1 MEILLRDAHGRIKG
15 RYKNGQYDQRPIA
28 GRDLQLGLDA
38 DLQALGERLME
49 GKLGAIVAIEPQT
62 GEVLCM
68 VSSPTYD
75 PHIMIGKNRGRA
87 QRELTD
93 DPATPLLN
101 RSIMGMYPPGST
113 FKTGQAVTYLTEG
126 IVTPE
131 TMYPCHHGFT
141 FKGLHVGCHSHGSP
155 INLVPSLATS
165 CNGYYCWGL
174 YNMLSSKKYANID
187 SAMTTWKNYM
197 VSMGFGYKLGI
208 DLPGEKRGMIPNA
221 EFYDKAFGKWNPL
234 SVISISIGQ
243 GEVTLTPLQIANLG
257 ATIANRGYYYTPHVV
272 RKIKGKKLDSL
283 YTTRHYTKGSRQA
296 YEYVVQGMRASV
308 IGGTCRHANTPLYE
322 VCGKTG
328 TAQNR
333 GRDHSAFMGFAPMNN
348 PKIAVAVYVENGGF
362 GASFG
367 VPIGALIIEQYL
379 MGKLSESSQAKA
391 TAMQQRHIDYGFKR
405 KMSRADSLR
414 LDSIK
419 RINHIKDSIK
429 REEDARRKALLGQ
442 DGDENDRQG
451 PNGEQPQKHDD
462 QPIIRMDEET
472 TPRREKQ
479 HKTEGG
485 GDQPEEKEK
494 PSANKEDA
502 NARQESE

>member
-1 MEILLRDAHGRIKG
+1 
-15 RYKNGQYDQRPIA
+15 
-28 GRDLQLGLDA
+28 
-38 DLQALGERLME
+38 
-49 GKLGAIVAIEPQT
+49 
-62 GEVLCM
+62 
-68 VSSPTYD
+68 
-75 PHIMIGKNRGRA
+75 
-87 QRELTD
+87 
-93 DPATPLLN
+93 
-101 RSIMGMYPPGST
+101 
-113 FKTGQAVTYLTEG
+113 
-126 IVTPE
+126 
-131 TMYPCHHGFT
+131 
-141 FKGLHVGCHSHGSP
+141 
-155 INLVPSLATS
+155 
-165 CNGYYCWGL
+165 
-174 YNMLSSKKYANID
+174 
-187 SAMTTWKNYM
+187 
-197 VSMGFGYKLGI
+197 
-208 DLPGEKRGMIPNA
+208 
-221 EFYDKAFGKWNPL
+221 
-234 SVISISIGQ
+234 
-243 GEVTLTPLQIANLG
+243 
-257 ATIANRGYYYTPHVV
+257 
-272 RKIKGKKLDSL
+272 
-283 YTTRHYTKGSRQA
+283 
-296 YEYVVQGMRASV
+296 MRASV